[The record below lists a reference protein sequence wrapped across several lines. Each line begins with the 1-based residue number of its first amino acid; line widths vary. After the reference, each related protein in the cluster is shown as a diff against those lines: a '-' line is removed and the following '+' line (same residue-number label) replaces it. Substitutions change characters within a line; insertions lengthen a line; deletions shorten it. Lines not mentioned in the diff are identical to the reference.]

1 MIIEPF
7 AEGYFSN
14 VRFENPLS
22 DNGWNRKAMIKFI
35 IILVVFV
42 VFVFVN
48 TYSMMA
54 SFDQWAIDKDFLAAA
69 LFVAGTIWSV
79 FTSKIGASGTRK
91 EFLLK
96 SVVSAALS
104 ALGLV
109 AGFVAYCY
117 VVFGMFKW

>member
-1 MIIEPF
+1 
-7 AEGYFSN
+7 
-14 VRFENPLS
+14 
-22 DNGWNRKAMIKFI
+22 MIKFI

-48 TYSMMA
+48 TYSMMT
-54 SFDQWAIDKDFLAAA
+54 SFDQWAIDMDFLAAT

-79 FTSKIGASGTRK
+79 FTMRISASGTRK